1 MDKDPTSPKKSSDL
15 IGSHSRKVKA
25 THLKI
30 IRIKVVTMKNN
41 HILVVV
47 FFRALQYKYPCHY
60 IRLKMSKDQEALLN
74 KPYKRNFHTIKMY
87 FATRI

>member
-1 MDKDPTSPKKSSDL
+1 MPNSKTTKLDKGQTSPKKSSDL
-15 IGSHSRKVKA
+15 IDNHSRKVKA

-41 HILVVV
+41 LILMVV

-60 IRLKMSKDQEALLN
+60 IRHKMSKDQEALLN
-74 KPYKRNFHTIKMY
+74 
-87 FATRI
+87 